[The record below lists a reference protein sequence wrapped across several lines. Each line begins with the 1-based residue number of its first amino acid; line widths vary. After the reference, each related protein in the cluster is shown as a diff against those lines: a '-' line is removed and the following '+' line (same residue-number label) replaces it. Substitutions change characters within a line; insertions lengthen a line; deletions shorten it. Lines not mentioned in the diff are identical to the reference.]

1 MAFRSSEAT
10 ISTVRRGADYA
21 VDPDVDVEGNYIR
34 YWDGRCL
41 GCMNAKD
48 VDGRSLQPRPPCPHP
63 ECGSWTL
70 QTMVVSLDQ
79 MPYQLSKGYTL
90 GPPKTGLRY
99 IVRDNYGDVVLEKGK
114 PLIRDHDGSVAIDPK
129 DVVSE
134 NGQAMGAPPLA
145 VPVEGSSAL
154 PGKRRR
160 RRRRRSHGNGD

>member
-10 ISTVRRGADYA
+10 VEAVRRGADYA
-21 VDPDVDVEGNYIR
+21 VDPNVDAEGTYIR

-41 GCMNAKD
+41 ACLNAKD
-48 VDGRSLQPRPPCPHP
+48 VDGGSLQPRPPCPHP

-70 QTMVVSLDQ
+70 RTKVVSFDQ
-79 MPYQLSKGYTL
+79 QKYQTDKGYTL

-99 IVRDNYGDVVLEKGK
+99 IVRDRYGDVVLEDGK
-114 PLIRDHDGSVAIDPK
+114 PLIRVHDGSVAIDPK

-134 NGQAMGAPPLA
+134 TGQAMGAPSPA
-145 VPVEGSSAL
+145 VPLEELSAL

-160 RRRRRSHGNGD
+160 RRRRRSHGKGD